1 MVNQEGSLIKIKAC
15 QSLDP
20 IRPFC
25 SPASIKPTIF
35 FALGL
40 ALVST
45 CIGGAVKGEVFYV
58 IVISMILK
66 LLVQLRHFLS
76 LLIMVEAVLI
86 ISFFFMN
93 TLLVSSASGPTI
105 AFILIVIM
113 VMGACIGLSI
123 IVVVSRSFSK
133 RLEIAKLKL

>member
-1 MVNQEGSLIKIKAC
+1 
-15 QSLDP
+15 
-20 IRPFC
+20 
-25 SPASIKPTIF
+25 
-35 FALGL
+35 
-40 ALVST
+40 
-45 CIGGAVKGEVFYV
+45 
-58 IVISMILK
+58 
-66 LLVQLRHFLS
+66 
-76 LLIMVEAVLI
+76 MVEAVLI

-123 IVVVSRSFSK
+123 VVVVSRSFSK